1 MYDSLFVTIHAYSV
15 LLVGFYFSI
24 NDKNANRLLYIVGYI
39 VGSELIWRGY
49 AANVFWESGKI
60 FITFFL
66 IIIITRLRIKK
77 NEW

>member
-1 MYDSLFVTIHAYSV
+1 MIHFFVTIHAYSV

-49 AANVFWESGKI
+49 AANVFWESENI
-60 FITFFL
+60 YHLFL
-66 IIIITRLRIKK
+66 IIIITRLRIK